1 MDFCLLLKVGAKIGK
16 NINKNLSGKY
26 SPFML
31 AAHQKIFDHVK
42 QSTANALNTASKRP
56 IQKRA
61 EAAGDLI
68 DNKIAEK
75 IKKASRI

>member
-31 AAHQKIFDHVK
+31 AAHQEIFDHVK
-42 QSTANALNTASKRP
+42 QSTANALNTASKRS

-61 EAAGDLI
+61 EATGNLI

>member
-1 MDFCLLLKVGAKIGK
+1 
-16 NINKNLSGKY
+16 
-26 SPFML
+26 ML

-42 QSTANALNTASKRP
+42 QSTANALNTASKRS